1 MYTYDVNKRWL
12 DIRQNLFN
20 AYSRRQQ
27 ALFRFQA
34 ESI

>member
-12 DIRQNLFN
+12 DFRQNLFN

-27 ALFRFQA
+27 ALFRFRA
-34 ESI
+34 GSI